1 MTFTAAKSHVLNR
14 GNPPD
19 EFLSTLVTC
28 AKAWDD
34 SLVAEN
40 DNEHDIYALIEP
52 VLGPWTG
59 ILHRR
64 AAMMEAMRVHAGFE
78 SSWNWN
84 EGVDVTNKHS
94 VANITGEETGIFQ
107 VSFDSTALDGS
118 LRAYAA
124 SVGVSMPQAFITS
137 MKIDKPLALE
147 YYARLVRINI
157 RWAGPLEKGLILPWL
172 KTDAVAE
179 FQSALVEGAPDA
191 QPV

>member
-19 EFLSTLVTC
+19 EFLTTLVTC

-40 DNEHDIYALIEP
+40 DNDDIYSLIEP

-94 VANITGEETGIFQ
+94 VANVTGEETGIFQ

-124 SVGVSMPQAFITS
+124 SVGVSMPQAFISS
-137 MKIDKPLALE
+137 MKLDKPLALE
-147 YYARLVRINI
+147 YYARLVRISI
-157 RWAGPLEKGLILPWL
+157 QWAGPLKTGAILKWL
-172 KTDAVAE
+172 SRDALAE
-179 FQSALVEGAPDA
+179 FQAALVEGSVAA
-191 QPV
+191 Q